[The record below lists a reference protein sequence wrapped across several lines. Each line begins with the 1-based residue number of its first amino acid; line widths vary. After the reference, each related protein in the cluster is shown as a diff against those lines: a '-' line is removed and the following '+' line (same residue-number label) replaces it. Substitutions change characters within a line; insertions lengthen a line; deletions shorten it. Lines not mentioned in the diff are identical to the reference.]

1 MFDISKTIPN
11 KLTISIKEN
20 IPALTGTVIYQKY
33 YLSIDD
39 YQSIILVVNGLIDH
53 LDFIYPQ
60 INNLNFSSQTKLR
73 TGVTHII
80 TSNFTS
86 ITGIVFD
93 NGLSSITDMGTTNIN
108 VLTSFNINNNF
119 YTYNVDNKGNVVVI
133 DNLISGGN
141 DNLVHTFNGKNGDVT
156 GITGILLNGEKLE
169 LNNGLV
175 NLDQL
180 SYKHIYIKSIN
191 NSVSNIN
198 VPCIITTIKESK
210 YDNIAITPSNNEGEI
225 TLNNFLLRHK
235 NENNKLLLTDNN
247 TKFKLNT
254 TDITNNKSAI
264 NKKFVDNNQLNDLI
278 IKKQVTSKTFT
289 LPSSY
294 YPLHFYDAEGNWVNN
309 IKWSIIKD
317 TNNTITI
324 LNEVIN
330 IQGMILTAM
339 KVKE

>member
-39 YQSIILVVNGLIDH
+39 YQSINLIVNGLIDH

-60 INNLNFSSQTKLR
+60 INNLDFSSQTKLR
-73 TGVTHII
+73 NGVTHII

-86 ITGIVFD
+86 ITGIILND
-93 NGLSSITDMGTTNIN
+93 SLTTITDIGTTNIN

-133 DNLISGGN
+133 DNLISGGI
-141 DNLVHTFNGKNGDVT
+141 DSLVHTFNGKNGNVT
-156 GITGILLNGEKLE
+156 GITGILVNGEKLE
-169 LNNGLV
+169 INDGLV
-175 NLDQL
+175 NLDYL

-198 VPCIITTIKESK
+198 VSCIITTIKESK
-210 YDNIAITPSNNEGEI
+210 YDNITITPSDNEGEI
-225 TLNNFLLRHK
+225 TLNNFILRHK
-235 NENNKLLLTDNN
+235 NEYNKLLLVDNN
-247 TKFKLNT
+247 VKFKLNT
-254 TDITNNKSAI
+254 TDIINNKSAI
-264 NKKFVDNNQLNDLI
+264 NKKFVENNQLNDLI